1 LIEMDIADAIERRRS
16 VRRFLDTPVPEQAI
30 AAMLEAARLAPSGGN
45 GQSWVF
51 GVVTGKSIIEQL
63 AEAGGNQTWIA
74 TAPLVFALCA
84 RLPKPIAEW
93 PADDYGLAVNRDR
106 FGSDLVDYL
115 RAFPGQRQV
124 SMLLSNA
131 TPLIPGEHIALTAVS
146 LGLASCWIG
155 HLDVRRASTILGLP
169 DDVVCLF
176 LLPVGYAAQPP
187 RPLTRKPLAAI
198 SFRDTYEK
206 DPAATV

>member
-1 LIEMDIADAIERRRS
+1 MMDIAQAIEARRS
-16 VRRFLDTPVPEQAI
+16 VRRFRETPVPEEAI
-30 AAMLEAARLAPSGGN
+30 TAMLEAARLAPSGGN

-51 GVVTGKSIIEQL
+51 GVVTDRSIIQQL
-63 AEAGGNQTWIA
+63 AEAGGNQMWIA

-84 RLPKPIAEW
+84 RLPKPMAEW

-106 FGSDLVDYL
+106 FGSDFVDYL

-131 TPLIPGEHIALTAVS
+131 TPLIPGEHIALTAAAH
-146 LGLASCWIG
+146 GLSSCWIG

-169 DDVVCLF
+169 DEIVCLF

-187 RPLTRKPLAAI
+187 RSLTRKPLNAI
-198 SFRDTYEK
+198 SFRDRYEQN
-206 DPAATV
+206 PEATV

>member
-1 LIEMDIADAIERRRS
+1 MMDIAQAIEARRS
-16 VRRFLDTPVPEQAI
+16 VRRFRETPVPEEAI
-30 AAMLEAARLAPSGGN
+30 TAMLEAARLAPSGGN

-51 GVVTGKSIIEQL
+51 GVVTDRSIIEQL
-63 AEAGGNQTWIA
+63 AEAGGNQMWIA

-84 RLPKPIAEW
+84 RLPKPMAEW

-106 FGSDLVDYL
+106 FGSDFVDYL

-131 TPLIPGEHIALTAVS
+131 TPLIPGEHIALTAAAH
-146 LGLASCWIG
+146 GLSSCWIG

-169 DDVVCLF
+169 DEIVCLF

-187 RPLTRKPLAAI
+187 RPLTRKPLNAI
-198 SFRDTYEK
+198 SFRDRYEQN
-206 DPAATV
+206 PEATV